1 MPTPSRAALLEDAAT
16 LDTEGMA
23 GVMVDG
29 EMLPILRHCGP
40 LMQLL
45 AHQADE
51 ADCEILWI
59 PAGEE

>member
-23 GVMVDG
+23 SVMVDG

-51 ADCEILWI
+51 GRIAVMWI
-59 PAGEE
+59 EE